1 MPETGFHTRRF
12 PLSVACCRLPWLPH
26 GPPELLP
33 RLPISLPTNCK
44 VVSPNEVFRKDS
56 PVTFNAHFVPD
67 HLDHKKVK
75 FNADFAS
82 TNKGAS
88 IFVARFS
95 DGMDFQGT
103 RNHDFVSA
111 TYVLTTERF
120 VLDITSS
127 SRHKNPG
134 YVTKLFPL
142 CSTLSVHLKSL
153 RNLLYLSD
161 CFLSLTSN

>member
-1 MPETGFHTRRF
+1 MPENGFHTRRF

-44 VVSPNEVFRKDS
+44 AVSPNEVFRKDS

-82 TNKGAS
+82 TNKGHLS
-88 IFVARFS
+88 LLPGFPMGWISR
-95 DGMDFQGT
+95 
-103 RNHDFVSA
+103 
-111 TYVLTTERF
+111 ERG
-120 VLDITSS
+120 IMT
-127 SRHKNPG
+127 
-134 YVTKLFPL
+134 
-142 CSTLSVHLKSL
+142 
-153 RNLLYLSD
+153 LYLPLMS
-161 CFLSLTSN
+161 